1 MRHAIYE
8 LVIIDHTSG
17 DPGDVVRRWRGRL
30 DEEGA
35 IVYQA
40 TLVAAANPVECGAYA
55 LRVTETEPGAA
66 RVVVML

>member
-1 MRHAIYE
+1 MRLATYE
-8 LVIIDHTSG
+8 LVVV
-17 DPGDVVRRWRGRL
+17 DPDTGEPGESVRTWRGRL

-40 TLVAAANPVECGAYA
+40 TLVAASNPIRHGAYA
-55 LRVTETEPGAA
+55 LRVTEIEPGAA